1 MDFGGRCLV
10 CPIIPSVPP
19 GEGAEA
25 VAEGGGGAEA
35 EVAFEGCCVGEGD
48 GNVAWL
54 HGHEFFVRLEV
65 VIGWEYTCSDEFF
78 LKDGDEVE
86 QVFR

>member
-35 EVAFEGCCVGEGD
+35 EVAFEGCGVCEGD

-54 HGHEFFVRLEV
+54 HGHELFVRFEV
-65 VIGWEYTCSDEFF
+65 VIGWEYTCCDEFF
-78 LKDGDEVE
+78 LKDGDEVK
-86 QVFR
+86 QVFG